1 MNLNLKLIFC
11 CIVFILFGCDNYN
24 NDSVPDNLIEPK
36 KMTNILV
43 DMELLRSIKSTNAS
57 DDYKEKS
64 LGDLYLYKKYNIDS
78 LQLVE
83 SKKYYSKY
91 PKKYLA
97 IYKSVEKK
105 LKFMKDSLN
114 LIMDSKIDK
123 IE

>member
-24 NDSVPDNLIEPK
+24 NDSVPDNLIEPT

-57 DDYKEKS
+57 DEYKEKA

-97 IYKSVEKK
+97 IYKSVEKR

>member
-1 MNLNLKLIFC
+1 MNLNLELIFC

-57 DDYKEKS
+57 DDYKEKA

-83 SKKYYSKY
+83 SKK
-91 PKKYLA
+91 
-97 IYKSVEKK
+97 
-105 LKFMKDSLN
+105 
-114 LIMDSKIDK
+114 
-123 IE
+123 

>member
-24 NDSVPDNLIEPK
+24 KDNVPDNLIEPK

-57 DDYKEKS
+57 DEYKEKA

-97 IYKSVEKK
+97 IYKSVEKR

>member
-24 NDSVPDNLIEPK
+24 NESVPDNLIEPK

-57 DDYKEKS
+57 DEYKEKA
-64 LGDLYLYKKYNIDS
+64 LGDLYQYKKYNIDS

-97 IYKSVEKK
+97 IYKSVEKR

>member
-24 NDSVPDNLIEPK
+24 NESVPDNLIEPK

-57 DDYKEKS
+57 DEYKEKA

-97 IYKSVEKK
+97 IYKSVEKR